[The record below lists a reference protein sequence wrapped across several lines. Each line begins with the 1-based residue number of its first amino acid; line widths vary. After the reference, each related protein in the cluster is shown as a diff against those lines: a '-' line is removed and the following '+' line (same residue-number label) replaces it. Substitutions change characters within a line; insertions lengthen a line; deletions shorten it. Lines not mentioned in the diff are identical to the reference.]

1 MDTAS
6 LNGAQKAALVLLQLG
21 REQSAAVLSAM
32 GDEEV
37 EMLMSEVARMGR
49 VPDDVIQ
56 AVMDE
61 FLEGTA
67 GNAFSAGGMGFVRDV
82 LTRGL
87 SPDRAEALLERIQ
100 DPVQPFGFILGADR
114 RQVITFLSE
123 EHPQT
128 IALVL
133 VHLPPGT
140 AADLLSQLSSD
151 LQGDVA
157 RRIIEMERP
166 APHVARIVE
175 TELEKR
181 LTSHGRGRTNTSPAG
196 GIQPLVNILNRATP
210 STENRVLTLLDDAA
224 PDLSQEVRRHLFVFT
239 DITKLDDRAI
249 QLIMREVLTAD
260 LAMALKG
267 ASEEVRDKIMHNLSE
282 RAATNLA
289 EEIELL
295 GPVRMQQVEEA
306 RDIVIKAI
314 RALEE
319 AGSLVVSRGA
329 DDLVM

>member
-1 MDTAS
+1 MDTTT
-6 LNGAQKAALVLLQLG
+6 LTGAQKAALVLLQLG
-21 REQSAAVLSAM
+21 RDQSAAVLSAM
-32 GDEEV
+32 GDDEV
-37 EMLMSEVARMGR
+37 ETLMSEIARMGR

-67 GNAFSAGGMGFVRDV
+67 GSTSTAGGMGFVRDV

-87 SPDRAEALLERIQ
+87 SADRAEALLERIQ
-100 DPVQPFGFILGADR
+100 DPVQPFSFVLGADR
-114 RQVITFLSE
+114 RQVVTYLSE

-133 VHLPPGT
+133 VHLPAGT

-151 LQGDVA
+151 LAGDVA
-157 RRIIEMERP
+157 RRIIVMERP

-175 TELEKR
+175 IELEKR
-181 LTSHGRGRTNTSPAG
+181 LTSHGRGRSTSPAG

-282 RAATNLA
+282 RAATNLL

-306 RDIVIKAI
+306 RDVVIKAI

>member
-1 MDTAS
+1 
-6 LNGAQKAALVLLQLG
+6 
-21 REQSAAVLSAM
+21 
-32 GDEEV
+32 
-37 EMLMSEVARMGR
+37 
-49 VPDDVIQ
+49 
-56 AVMDE
+56 
-61 FLEGTA
+61 
-67 GNAFSAGGMGFVRDV
+67 
-82 LTRGL
+82 
-87 SPDRAEALLERIQ
+87 
-100 DPVQPFGFILGADR
+100 
-114 RQVITFLSE
+114 
-123 EHPQT
+123 
-128 IALVL
+128 
-133 VHLPPGT
+133 
-140 AADLLSQLSSD
+140 
-151 LQGDVA
+151 
-157 RRIIEMERP
+157 MERP
-166 APHVARIVE
+166 APDVARIVE
-175 TELEKR
+175 IELEKR
-181 LTSHGRGRTNTSPAG
+181 LTSHGRGRSTSPAG

-282 RAATNLA
+282 RAATNLL

-306 RDIVIKAI
+306 RDVVIKAI

-329 DDLVM
+329 DDLVMSAFGIEGPTRGTVGRHRRPRWGRSPEPRPTHPGQHRPRRRDGCGPAARTCRPDAGPGDPGSRSPGRRAGPGAAFGAGRCRAGGRRPRQRRPGDAFGGRDRPVRGRGRARGRRLRVGRRRPRPRAGGGRQSRR

>member
-1 MDTAS
+1 
-6 LNGAQKAALVLLQLG
+6 
-21 REQSAAVLSAM
+21 
-32 GDEEV
+32 
-37 EMLMSEVARMGR
+37 
-49 VPDDVIQ
+49 
-56 AVMDE
+56 
-61 FLEGTA
+61 
-67 GNAFSAGGMGFVRDV
+67 MGFVRDV

-87 SPDRAEALLERIQ
+87 SADRAEALLERIQ
-100 DPVQPFGFILGADR
+100 DPVQPFSFVLGADR
-114 RQVITFLSE
+114 RQVVTYLSE

-133 VHLPPGT
+133 VHLPAGT

-151 LQGDVA
+151 LAGDVA
-157 RRIIEMERP
+157 RRIIVMERP

-175 TELEKR
+175 IELEKR
-181 LTSHGRGRTNTSPAG
+181 LTSHGRGRSTSPAG

-282 RAATNLA
+282 RAATNLL

-306 RDIVIKAI
+306 RDVVIKAI
-314 RALEE
+314 RSLEE